1 MTTIASTP
9 PQMIPRRKYREVR
22 KHAAPLR
29 DPLEPIPSILRPP
42 EGPDT
47 AVRAGFGGLGV
58 DGPGCQLSPSSH
70 PASSSSSS
78 SSQPPEPDLVACV
91 PCELSPWWWWVEP
104 WDPADPCEPR
114 EDDLPRDIG
123 PDAAWDPVEPCE
135 TRGAMGLASSA
146 SQPSVAAM
154 VLSYLITRGSKN
166 RKK

>member
-1 MTTIASTP
+1 MYRYAAAPMTTIASTP

-47 AVRAGFGGLGV
+47 AVRDGFGGLGV

-78 SSQPPEPDLVACV
+78 SSHPPEPDLVACM
-91 PCELSPWWWWVEP
+91 PCELSPWWVEP
-104 WDPADPCEPR
+104 CEPADPCEPR
-114 EDDLPRDIG
+114 EDDRPRDIG
-123 PDAAWDPVEPCE
+123 PDAA
-135 TRGAMGLASSA
+135 
-146 SQPSVAAM
+146 
-154 VLSYLITRGSKN
+154 
-166 RKK
+166 